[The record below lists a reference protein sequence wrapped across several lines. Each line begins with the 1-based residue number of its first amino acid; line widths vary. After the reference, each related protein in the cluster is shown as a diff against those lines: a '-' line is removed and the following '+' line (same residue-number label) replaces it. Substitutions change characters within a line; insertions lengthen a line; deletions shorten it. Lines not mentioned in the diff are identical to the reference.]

1 MKTKWY
7 LVFAASIALLLVAF
21 VLASMTRAQTGT
33 PGDEDNPSGSTVQ
46 SEEPAVEASLAG
58 ANEPTVLQEEDPQPL
73 YPGAVTIVN
82 DVVQVQGRLT
92 EPDGTPLNG
101 NHNLTVSIYDTLS
114 GGTARCTDT
123 DPVTVIDGLF
133 TVSMDFC
140 TAQVFNGDALFI
152 GIKVDADPEMTPR
165 QEIFS
170 VPYAWA
176 LRPGA
181 IVKGA
186 DSFVFV
192 PGNTLV
198 KNLSGD
204 TTRWDIQVNGG
215 ARIWRG
221 SVAGTKTVYFP
232 ITIPAVLYGQNV
244 TVKQLTVYYRVSNAA
259 NGYISRT
266 VLNVQTNA
274 AGYLNII
281 DDGTNHTST
290 TASSYSI
297 SPSSNNVISSTQG
310 TLSLFMNLSFVNDVD
325 YVDVSA
331 IRLRLGHP

>member
-7 LVFAASIALLLVAF
+7 LVLATSLVLLAAAF
-21 VLASMTRAQTGT
+21 MLANMARAQTGT
-33 PGDEDNPSGSTVQ
+33 PGDEDNPPGPAVQ
-46 SEEPAVEASLAG
+46 SEEPAVEASQPG
-58 ANEPTVLQEEDPQPL
+58 VNDPTGLQEEDPQPL
-73 YPGAVTIVN
+73 YPGAVTITN

-92 EPDGTPLNG
+92 APNGTPLNG
-101 NHNLTVSIYDTLS
+101 SHNVKVSIYDTTS
-114 GGTARCTDT
+114 GGTARCTDE
-123 DPVTVIDGLF
+123 DPVMVTDGLF
-133 TVSMDFC
+133 TMSMDFC
-140 TAQVFNGDALFI
+140 SADDFNGDALFM
-152 GIKVDADPEMTPR
+152 GIEVDGDTEMTPR

-221 SVAGTKTVYFP
+221 SAAGIKTVYFP

-244 TVKQLTVYYRVSNAA
+244 TVKALTVYYKVSNAA
-259 NGYISRT
+259 NGFIDRT
-266 VLNVQTNA
+266 VMNVQTDA
-274 AGYLNII
+274 DSYLNII
-281 DDGTNHTST
+281 DDGTNRTST
-290 TASSYSI
+290 TASSYGI
-297 SPSSNNVISSTQG
+297 TLSSNNVISSTQG
-310 TLSLFMNLSFVNDVD
+310 TLSLFLNLNFTNDVD
-325 YVDVSA
+325 FVDISA